1 VDLASATAIGSG
13 EERGRRV
20 RCMGKQRGV
29 NDGVAYSLD
38 EWASKRPS
46 NKNGPDANIV
56 DFKKIY

>member
-1 VDLASATAIGSG
+1 LDLGKKEEDECVD
-13 EERGRRV
+13 
-20 RCMGKQRGV
+20 MGKQRGV